1 MLKTKLHA
9 KTAIEGTLSAG
20 AIPPAQEAMPATAD
34 DALASAPASATLSS
48 AASSASASTLSAPS
62 RALAVPE
69 TSAIVQPEAA
79 AAPQQTK
86 VNIQLNINISQ
97 VNLQVHLRRIPLL
110 AQLNDEEIAR
120 VKSELRLR
128 QFARRDIV
136 LQKGAT
142 GDSLLFLLSG
152 QLQVID
158 VTEDGRAIG
167 LRMLAPGDFF
177 GEIAIINGSTRS
189 ASVVALTPVL
199 VGFLPAATALHLF
212 SHSPSVA
219 RHMLRH
225 LAEKVQRDSEF
236 RALLSIHNT
245 SRRVYTFLQLFRQ
258 KKPGNLE
265 VIENLPTH
273 QDIAI
278 MINTSRETV
287 TRAILTLVQQGIV
300 EKDMHRLIIRDPDAL
315 QKLVQGTS

>member
-1 MLKTKLHA
+1 MGDPGATQ
-9 KTAIEGTLSAG
+9 AG
-20 AIPPAQEAMPATAD
+20 AATPAAGNNQ
-34 DALASAPASATLSS
+34 
-48 AASSASASTLSAPS
+48 
-62 RALAVPE
+62 
-69 TSAIVQPEAA
+69 
-79 AAPQQTK
+79 
-86 VNIQLNINISQ
+86 VNIQI
-97 VNLQVHLRRIPLL
+97 HLRKIPLL
-110 AQLNDEEIAR
+110 ADLSEEDMLR
-120 VKSELRLR
+120 VRSEIRIR
-128 QFARRDIV
+128 EYPQRAMV
-136 LQKGAT
+136 LQKGGA

-177 GEIAIINGSTRS
+177 GEIAVITGANRS

-199 VGFLPAATALHLF
+199 VALLPRTTALHLF

-219 RHMLRH
+219 NQMLRF

-245 SRRVYTFLQLFRQ
+245 SKRIYAFIQLLKQ
-258 KKPGNLE
+258 KNPNNEE

-273 QDIAI
+273 QDIAN

-287 TRAILTLVQQGIV
+287 TRTLLTLTQQGVI
-300 EKDMHRLIIRDPDAL
+300 KKGTHRLIIVNPDAL
-315 QKLVQGTS
+315 KKLAQG